1 MAAEEKRHTL
11 DSRLPERPDGSE
23 FLLFQGDDGQS
34 RVQVRLFQET
44 VWLTQ
49 GQMAAL
55 FNTSKQNVAKHIK
68 AIFEEQELDPA
79 SVVNSWLT
87 TAADGKSYDTLHYNL
102 DVIISVGYRVRSH
115 RGTQFRIWATQ
126 RLREYLVKG
135 FLLDDER
142 LKEGRNLGEDY
153 FQELLERIRDIRA
166 SERRFY
172 QKITDIYATA
182 IDYDKRHPLTQEFYA
197 TVQNKLHWA
206 IHGQTAAEMVA
217 DRVDASRPNM
227 GLTTWKQAPNGPIR
241 REDVKVAKNFLNE
254 DEIRRLNRLV
264 TQYLDFAESMAE
276 RRRAMTMADW
286 RERLDAFL
294 LVNELEVLD
303 RAGKVSH
310 EDAVRKAVEEFDK
323 WTERRRAIEAETPT
337 SDFDQLVGRT
347 KELGETS
354 REC

>member
-1 MAAEEKRHTL
+1 MSH
-11 DSRLPERPDGSE
+11 LPERPDGSE
-23 FLLFQGDDGQS
+23 FLIYQAADGS
-34 RVQVRLFQET
+34 TRVQVRVLDET

-49 GQMAAL
+49 KQMAEL
-55 FNTSKQNVAKHIK
+55 FDKDVRTINEHLQN
-68 AIFEEQELDPA
+68 IFQEGELDPD
-79 SVVNSWLT
+79 SVIRSFRI

-135 FLLDDER
+135 FVLDDER
-142 LKEGRNLGEDY
+142 LKEGRNLGADY

-182 IDYDKRHPLTQEFYA
+182 IDYDKKHPLTQEFYS

-206 IHGQTAAEMVA
+206 IHGSTASELIAK
-217 DRVDASRPNM
+217 RVDASRPNM
-227 GLTTWKQAPNGPIR
+227 GLTTWKQAPDGPIR
-241 REDVKVAKNFLNE
+241 REDVKVAKNFLSE

-286 RERLDAFL
+286 KERLDAFL
-294 LVNELEVLD
+294 QFNELGVLD
-303 RAGKVSH
+303 NAGKVSH
-310 EDAVRKAVEEFDK
+310 EDAVSKALGEFDK
-323 WTERRRAIEAETPT
+323 WTERRREIEATIPT
-337 SDFDQLVGRT
+337 SDFDKLVDKT
-347 KELGETS
+347 KELGQPE
-354 REC
+354 

>member
-1 MAAEEKRHTL
+1 M
-11 DSRLPERPDGSE
+11 SRLPERPDGSE
-23 FLLFQGDDGQS
+23 FLIYQAADGS
-34 RVQVRLFQET
+34 TRVQVRVLDET

-49 GQMAAL
+49 KQMAEL
-55 FNTSKQNVAKHIK
+55 FDKDVRTINEHLQNIYAEGELPRESTIRYFRIVQIEGQRAVEREVA
-68 AIFEEQELDPA
+68 
-79 SVVNSWLT
+79 
-87 TAADGKSYDTLHYNL
+87 HYNL

-126 RLREYLVKG
+126 RLREFLVKG
-135 FLLDDER
+135 FVLDDER
-142 LKEGRNLGEDY
+142 LKAGRNLGADY

-182 IDYDKRHPLTQEFYA
+182 IDYDKKHPLTQEFYA

-206 IHGQTAAEMVA
+206 IHGKTAAEMIA

-227 GLTTWKQAPNGPIR
+227 GLTTWKQAPDGPIR
-241 REDVKVAKNFLNE
+241 REDVKVAKNFLSE

-286 RERLDAFL
+286 KGRLDAFL
-294 LVNELEVLD
+294 EFNELGVLD
-303 RAGKVSH
+303 NAGKVSH
-310 EDAVRKAVEEFDK
+310 EDAVRKALDEFDK
-323 WTERRRAIEAETPT
+323 WAERRREIEAEDPT
-337 SDFDQLVGRT
+337 SDFDKLVDKT
-347 KELGETS
+347 KKLGGAG
-354 REC
+354 